1 MRLLLVYVLSV
12 LLLTAALFQ
21 GDAQAVVWH
30 DEPDTPLMGDVL
42 AEASPCEVLAD
53 EPDTLEEELRVSVQL
68 YQPPVT
74 NDDRTELFWSP
85 VQDPDSAHA
94 GVPLAAS
101 HPLQSQPVWPLG
113 LLRPPQLS

>member
-1 MRLLLVYVLSV
+1 MRLLLAYLLSV

-21 GDAQAVVWH
+21 GEATAVVWS

-42 AEASPCEVLAD
+42 AEASPCEVLTA
-53 EPDTLEEELRVSVQL
+53 EPDVLEEALRVSIQL

-85 VQDPDSAHA
+85 VADPEPPRAS
-94 GVPLAAS
+94 VPVAET
-101 HPLQSQPVWPLG
+101 HPLQSRPVWPQP
-113 LLRPPQLS
+113 LLRPPRQA